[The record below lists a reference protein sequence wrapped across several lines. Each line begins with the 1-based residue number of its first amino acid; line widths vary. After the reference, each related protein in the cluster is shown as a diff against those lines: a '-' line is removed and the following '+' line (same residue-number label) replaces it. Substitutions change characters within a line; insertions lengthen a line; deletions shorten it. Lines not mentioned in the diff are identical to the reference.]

1 MNALLNNGSSG
12 VSLNV
17 IDQTALNQFR
27 VSNSGL
33 KVGQA
38 VTASWLPS
46 GSKVTAVSAADG
58 QGYYNVTVSNAITG
72 AATTGYTANYSPA
85 LANQG
90 IATRL
95 VNLMTTLTGT
105 GGLVSAATSSI
116 TTQNKRLQNQ
126 INAMDRS
133 LAQQQA
139 ALEASFIAME
149 RAQSKYNSMSSQIS
163 SAFSSSK

>member
-1 MNALLNNGSSG
+1 
-12 VSLNV
+12 
-17 IDQTALNQFR
+17 
-27 VSNSGL
+27 
-33 KVGQA
+33 
-38 VTASWLPS
+38 
-46 GSKVTAVSAADG
+46 
-58 QGYYNVTVSNAITG
+58 
-72 AATTGYTANYSPA
+72 
-85 LANQG
+85 
-90 IATRL
+90 
-95 VNLMTTLTGT
+95 MTTLTGT